1 MLLPSPL
8 TLLSLYY
15 TSHLVALF
23 PSHFPT
29 FSFACSTIT
38 CSLTEEVHAAER
50 DVIDRAGGL
59 AEVIVPLLTSLAAC
73 LPSSLVLRSTR
84 MLLHADECQVIQQE
98 NEKAESGSD

>member
-1 MLLPSPL
+1 MLPPSPL

-15 TSHLVALF
+15 TSHLMAPFHSRFL
-23 PSHFPT
+23 T

-38 CSLTEEVHAAER
+38 CSLAEEVHAAER

-84 MLLHADECQVIQQE
+84 VVLHADECQVIQQE